1 MALTESEISQYTDTI
16 QMFEV
21 ITQGEASDI
30 QALDILKEAYSK
42 LDRHK
47 DALATSKKIA
57 KAYAEVGQYSN
68 AMFEYEWIL
77 DQNPGDEEAEAALA
91 AINNQAEGFSSALDD
106 DDDDDDD
113 DIQAS
118 MDMVS
123 VGGPLDVGG
132 GRAPGIPSAIAKAV
146 GDDGKNNMRKLF
158 VDSGKVASQ
167 EFEACWPDPERIP
180 SQGQVNDSFIQNLA
194 DKQILPIEDSLNL
207 MCGKNRFAYIP
218 LDKYE
223 VDAEMARTYPG
234 ELCRRWMVLPIDRMS
249 KSILVATSNPY
260 NKAAAKQLE
269 DFSKSRVIWYVASP
283 VEIQK
288 VVAKFL

>member
-1 MALTESEISQYTDTI
+1 
-16 QMFEV
+16 MFEV
-21 ITQGEASDI
+21 ITQGEASDV

-91 AINNQAEGFSSALDD
+91 AINNQAEGFSSALEDEDD
-106 DDDDDDD
+106 DDD
-113 DIQAS
+113 AVHAPL
-118 MDMVS
+118 DMVS
-123 VGGPLDVGG
+123 VGGPLDVGAG
-132 GRAPGIPSAIAKAV
+132 GADGNQSATAKAV
-146 GDDGKNNMRKLF
+146 GDDGKNSMRKLF
-158 VDSGKVASQ
+158 VDSGKIASQ
-167 EFEACWPDPERIP
+167 EFESCWPDPEKIP
-180 SQGQVNDSFIQNLA
+180 SQGKVNDSFIQNLA
-194 DKQILPIEDSLNL
+194 DKQILPIEDSLSL

-260 NKAAAKQLE
+260 NKAAARQLE
-269 DFSKSRVIWYVASP
+269 EFSKSRVIWYVASP